1 VPPLAATTDIF
12 EATRRN
18 GPQVTERGVAPF
30 RGTANKVGFAVVGLG
45 AIAQSA
51 VLPAFAKCKK
61 AKLVALVSR
70 DKDKA
75 ARLARQFQAPNSYG
89 REEYAACLA
98 NPQVAAVYIATPQG
112 EHLEFTVRAAEAG
125 KHVLCEKP
133 LAADV
138 KQSARMVE
146 ACQRNSVL
154 LMTAYRKY
162 FEPSTVYLKK
172 LIQDGKLGK
181 IDVMHS
187 AFSERHGPSSPGW
200 LCDVG
205 LAGGGPMMDLGVY
218 CVNTSRWLVGE
229 DPVEASARMWNHDQ
243 ARYREVEEGLT
254 FRLEFASGLIVQG
267 SSTYS
272 SAMSSF
278 IYVQGTEG
286 WVCLSPA
293 FPFEEERRLNG
304 KINGRRLERKFKI
317 VDEFALE
324 ITAFADAIQGQG
336 TIAPDGVQG
345 HRDMV
350 ILRAIYDSARKRKPV
365 VIRY

>member
-1 VPPLAATTDIF
+1 M
-12 EATRRN
+12 
-18 GPQVTERGVAPF
+18 GK
-30 RGTANKVGFAVVGLG
+30 ANKVGFAVVGLG

-51 VLPAFAKCKK
+51 VLPAFTKCKK

-70 DKDKA
+70 DKKKA
-75 ARLARQFQAPNSYG
+75 AHLARKFRVPHFYG

-98 NPQVAAVYIATPQG
+98 NPRVAAVYVATPQG
-112 EHLEFTVRAAEAG
+112 EHLEFTIRAAEAG

-133 LAADV
+133 LAANV

-146 ACQRNSVL
+146 ACQRNGVL

-162 FEPSTVYLKK
+162 FEPSTVFLRK
-172 LIQDGKLGK
+172 LIQEGNLGR

-187 AFSERHGPSSPGW
+187 AFSERHGPSSPRW
-200 LCDVG
+200 LCDAG

-218 CVNTSRWLVGE
+218 CVNTTRWLVGE
-229 DPVEASARMWNHDQ
+229 DPVEASARMWTHDQ

-254 FRLEFASGLIVQG
+254 FRLAFASGLIVQG

-272 SAMSSF
+272 SVMSSF
-278 IYVQGTEG
+278 IYVQGTKG

-293 FPFEEERRLNG
+293 FPFEEERRLSG
-304 KINGRRLERKFKI
+304 KINGRRLERRFKV
-317 VDEFALE
+317 VDEFAPE
-324 ITAFADAIQGQG
+324 IKAFADAILGPG

-350 ILRAIYDSARKRKPV
+350 ILRAIYDSARRRKPV
-365 VIRY
+365 AIRY